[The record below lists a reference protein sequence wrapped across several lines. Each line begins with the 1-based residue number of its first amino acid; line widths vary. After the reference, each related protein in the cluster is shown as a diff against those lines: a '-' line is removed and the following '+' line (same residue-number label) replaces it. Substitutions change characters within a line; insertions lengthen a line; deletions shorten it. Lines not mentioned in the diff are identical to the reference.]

1 MATRPPVNSFLL
13 TATTSMPPSP
23 RDRVFRTSSN
33 SGIAWNKFAVRSILI
48 KPRYTGHQVWNK
60 QRKDEVLIDVE
71 DVALG
76 HTTKLRWNDSDKWL
90 WSNKIVHP
98 PIIDRDDF

>member
-13 TATTSMPPSP
+13 TATTPIP
-23 RDRVFRTSSN
+23 RSLRCRVLRTSST

-48 KPRYTGHQVWNK
+48 NPRYTGFQVWNK

-76 HTTKLRWNDSDKWL
+76 HTTKLRWNDGDKWL
-90 WSNKIVHP
+90 WSKTIVP
-98 PIIDRDDF
+98 PA